1 MRGTAIIDIV
11 IRPASTDDIPRMCE
25 LLAELFSLE
34 SDFTPDK
41 EKQTRGLGMLVSN
54 LSGMSHILVA
64 VREGTVIAMATI
76 QTLIST
82 AEGGR
87 VGLVE
92 DVIVDKEFRGQG
104 VGTWLLEGITSWS
117 REQGLRR
124 LQLLA
129 DAANMPALDFYKN
142 RRWNTTRLI
151 SLRKML

>member
-1 MRGTAIIDIV
+1 MDIA
-11 IRPASTDDIPRMCE
+11 IRPARTDDVPRMCG

-34 SDFTPDK
+34 SDFAPDGK
-41 EKQTRGLGMLVSN
+41 NQARGLGMLVNDPTGTSFA
-54 LSGMSHILVA
+54 LVA
-64 VREGTVIAMATI
+64 VREGRVIAMATV

-92 DVIVDKEFRGQG
+92 DVVVDRDFRGQG
-104 VGTWLLEGITSWS
+104 IGTRLLDGITIWS
-117 REQGLRR
+117 REQGLKR

-151 SLRKML
+151 CLRKML

>member
-1 MRGTAIIDIV
+1 MRSMDIT
-11 IRPASTDDIPRMCE
+11 IRSARSDDIPRMCE
-25 LLAELFSLE
+25 LLAALFLLE

-41 EKQTRGLGMLVSN
+41 ENQKRGLGMLVADA
-54 LSGMSHILVA
+54 SGMSHTLVA
-64 VREGTVIAMATI
+64 VCEGAIIAMATI

-92 DVIVDKEFRGQG
+92 DVIVDREYRGRE
-104 VGTWLLEGITSWS
+104 VGTRLLEGITIWS
-117 REQGLRR
+117 REKGLRR

-129 DAANMPALDFYKN
+129 DAENMPALDFYKN

-151 SLRKML
+151 CLRKLP

>member
-1 MRGTAIIDIV
+1 MRSMDIAI
-11 IRPASTDDIPRMCE
+11 RSARSDDIPRMCE
-25 LLAELFSLE
+25 LLADLFLLE

-41 EKQTRGLGMLVSN
+41 ENQKRGLGMLVADA
-54 LSGMSHILVA
+54 SGMSHALVA
-64 VREGTVIAMATI
+64 VCEGAIIAMATI

-92 DVIVDKEFRGQG
+92 DVIVDREYRGQG
-104 VGTWLLEGITSWS
+104 VGTRLLEGITIWS
-117 REQGLRR
+117 REHSLKR

-129 DAANMPALDFYKN
+129 DAENMPALDFYKN

-151 SLRKML
+151 CLRKLL